1 MISALLLL
9 KRTKMRSTI
18 GILGG
23 FVLLSMTSPAA
34 AQQYSREQDVP
45 ELRLGQRIYV
55 DDGSCPT
62 GQIKEI
68 TGTNLTT
75 AGITRTKKCVP
86 RLGAKRN

>member
-1 MISALLLL
+1 MHPAIGVLGALSLLA
-9 KRTKMRSTI
+9 
-18 GILGG
+18 
-23 FVLLSMTSPAA
+23 LSVPAT

-45 ELRLGQRIYV
+45 EVRLGQRVQV

-75 AGITRTKKCVP
+75 AGVTRARKCVP
-86 RLGAKRN
+86 RLGTKKK